1 MNRKQRRL
9 ADKFARLPLPADQ
22 QQIHQRI
29 PEITATDAAAVD
41 AFMSKLGAE
50 ALTEICRQTDI
61 SVEMFLGDSRAARE
75 NRARLVSEV
84 QRTQQRRR

>member
-50 ALTEICRQTDI
+50 GLTEICRQADV
-61 SVEMFLGDSRAARE
+61 SEMFLGDSRAARE
-75 NRARLVSEV
+75 NRAWLVSGSEWAS
-84 QRTQQRRR
+84 RP